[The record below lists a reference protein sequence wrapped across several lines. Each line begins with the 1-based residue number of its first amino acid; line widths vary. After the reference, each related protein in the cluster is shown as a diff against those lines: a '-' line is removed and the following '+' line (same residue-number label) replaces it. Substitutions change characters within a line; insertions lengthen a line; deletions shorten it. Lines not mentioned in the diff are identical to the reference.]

1 MLPKKDRNKL
11 VLVTLLQISL
21 AFLDLL
27 GVLAI
32 GLLGVISVDNLQS
45 HSQDK
50 KMAGV
55 LSFLH
60 MNHLS
65 FPMQTTLVGTFA
77 VFTLIGRTLLSI
89 YFTRRILY
97 FLSRRGAKI
106 STDLISRLLSKPLL
120 SIQEKTTQE
129 MLFSVTTGVS
139 IIALSVLA
147 TSVVLISD
155 LALLLIMGIGLIFVN
170 LQTAIGIFFLF
181 FAIGLLLYRMLHV
194 RAGLLGIESSELN
207 IRSNEKILEI
217 FGSYREAIVR
227 NRRDYYSRE
236 IGKLRYELAGS
247 LAEINFMPYISKY
260 IIESAVIFGA
270 LLIGAIQI
278 VLQDASHAVST
289 LAIFLAAGTRIA
301 PAILR
306 VQQATIQIRTS
317 LGQAS
322 PTLDLIDTLGDS
334 LLVEDLNDS
343 VELIHEGFDS
353 SVHVRKVTLTY
364 PGKSKPAI
372 SEISLEIPQGMSVAL
387 VGPSGAGKTTL
398 IDVLLGVLLPDMG
411 TVRVSGLP
419 PLLAV
424 AKWPGAVSY
433 VPQDVVIVAGS
444 IRENIAL
451 GYPIKEAT
459 EERVLNA
466 LKIANLE
473 ELVRGLQ
480 EGADTQV
487 GEGGAKISGG
497 QRQRLGIA
505 RAMFTKPHLLVLDEA
520 TSSLDAET
528 ELSISK
534 AIYAL
539 RGVTTVIMIAHRLS
553 TVKSADMVV
562 YMADGKILA
571 TGTFDQVRLLV
582 PDFDRQA
589 KLMGL

>member
-1 MLPKKDRNKL
+1 MLPKEDRKKL
-11 VLVTLLQISL
+11 ILVTLLQVSL

-50 KMAGV
+50 KVAGV

-60 MNHLS
+60 MTHLS

-77 VFTLIGRTLLSI
+77 VVTLIGRTLLSI

-155 LALLLIMGIGLIFVN
+155 LALLLIMAIGLVFVN

-194 RAGLLGIESSELN
+194 RAGLLGIKSSELN
-207 IRSNEKILEI
+207 IKSNEKILEI

-236 IGKLRYELAGS
+236 IGKLRFELAGS

-260 IIESAVIFGA
+260 IIESAVIIGA

-301 PAILR
+301 PAVLR

-343 VELIHEGFDS
+343 VELIHEGFDAN
-353 SVHVRKVTLTY
+353 VVVKNVTLTY

-398 IDVLLGVLLPDMG
+398 IDVLLGVLTPDLG
-411 TVRVSGLP
+411 TVRVSGIP

-444 IRENIAL
+444 IRENVGL
-451 GYPIKEAT
+451 GYPIREAT

-466 LKIANLE
+466 LSVANLE
-473 ELVRGLQ
+473 ELVRELP

-553 TVKSADMVV
+553 TVKSADLVV

-571 TGTFDQVRLLV
+571 TGKFDQVRLLV